1 MASLGQSILI
11 YMRIPSLQQ
20 FFHRQVQQG
29 FGRHGLAQPA
39 TVDYVSDVLTRFA
52 HTRALYPIHGRDD
65 RPIEHIAGLIMEW
78 RTAQGDLD
86 IPADRGREALV
97 VRHIGEYALFMS
109 GLFRARLA
117 ARGQLGYYLSHGRG
131 AYWRCATRE
140 SNPRQARVFEGLHR
154 DFERIAR
161 ALDDMRAT
169 QWPLHATAP
178 VSPLLAWWRC

>member
-1 MASLGQSILI
+1 
-11 YMRIPSLQQ
+11 MRIPSLQQ

-52 HTRALYPIHGRDD
+52 HTRALYPIRGRDE

-78 RTAQGDLD
+78 RGAQGDQDL
-86 IPADRGREALV
+86 PADRGREALV

-117 ARGQLGYYLSHGRG
+117 ARGQLGYYVSHGRG
-131 AYWRCATRE
+131 AYWQCAARE
-140 SNPRQARVFEGLHR
+140 SNPRQARLFEGLHR
-154 DFERIAR
+154 DFERIAQ

-178 VSPLLAWWRC
+178 VSPLLAWWRS